1 MGGNRWVVAERG
13 PELATI
19 GTGDILAGMIA
30 TFGATGQDAE
40 TDARFI
46 PNPTAY
52 SLGEPAGMPSGFA
65 PALGDSGSAARFVPP
80 GF

>member
-1 MGGNRWVVAERG
+1 MGGNRWAVAERG

-19 GTGDILAGMIA
+19 GTGEILAGMIVA
-30 TFGATGQDAE
+30 FWAAGQDTE
-40 TDARFI
+40 TAARFI
-46 PNPTAY
+46 PNPTAD
-52 SLGEPAGMPSGFA
+52 SLANRRGMPSGFA